1 VEYAK
6 SLKPSP
12 RGEYEIT
19 DLNRRYLEEGSL
31 LVHHLGR
38 GTAWLDTGT
47 HDSLSNATDYVRV
60 IQNRQGL
67 KIACLEE
74 IAHEKGWITGEQLR
88 RRAEACGKSSYG
100 DYLRMIAQDG
110 VKG

>member
-1 VEYAK
+1 VEFARA
-6 SLKPSP
+6 LKPSP
-12 RGEYEIT
+12 RGELEIT
-19 DLNRRYLEEGSL
+19 DLNLRYLREGL
-31 LVHHLGR
+31 LDVQHLGR

-47 HDSLSNATDYVRV
+47 HDSLSNAADFVRV

-74 IAHEKGWITGEQLR
+74 IAYEKGWITPQQLC

-100 DYLRMIAQDG
+100 DYLRMIAADG
-110 VKG
+110 KKR